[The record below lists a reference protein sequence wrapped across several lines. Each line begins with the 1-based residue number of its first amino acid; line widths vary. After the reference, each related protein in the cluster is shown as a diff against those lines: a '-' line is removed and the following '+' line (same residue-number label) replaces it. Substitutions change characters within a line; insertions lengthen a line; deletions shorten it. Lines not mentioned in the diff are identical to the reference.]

1 MGNDL
6 SRSGRPA
13 PGAWRFAPLWDSA
26 LTFAQAAEASAPQHK
41 GLWESMHRT
50 ARVPDALVAETAA
63 LGRRFRLLVI
73 SEDWCGDAVNTVP
86 VLARWAEMAPNL
98 ELRMVRRD
106 ENPTLMDAYLTGTS
120 RSIPVV
126 IVLTEAMQEVGR
138 WGPRPG
144 ELQAWVMERKR
155 AGAGKELYPEIR
167 TWYAK
172 DQGGTTLRELL
183 ALMARAAAP
192 PAP

>member
-1 MGNDL
+1 MTWL
-6 SRSGRPA
+6 
-13 PGAWRFAPLWDSA
+13 FAPLWDSA
-26 LTFAQAAEASAPQHK
+26 LTFAQAVERSAPQHR
-41 GLWESMHRT
+41 GLWEALHRT
-50 ARVPDALVAETAA
+50 ARIPEELVVETTA

-98 ELRMVRRD
+98 ELRIVRRD
-106 ENPTLMDAYLTGTS
+106 ENPALMDAYLTGTS

-126 IVLTEAMQEVGR
+126 IVLTNAMEEVGR

-144 ELQAWVMERKR
+144 ELQAWVTAKKR

-172 DQGGTTLRELL
+172 DKGETTLREVL
-183 ALMARAAAP
+183 AVMARAAAP